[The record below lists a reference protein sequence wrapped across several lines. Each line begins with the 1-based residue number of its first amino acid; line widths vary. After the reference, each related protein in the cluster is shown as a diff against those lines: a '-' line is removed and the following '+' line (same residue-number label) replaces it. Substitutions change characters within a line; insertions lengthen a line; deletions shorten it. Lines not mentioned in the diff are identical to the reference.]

1 MLIHTI
7 IDELASL
14 KLTGMLEALSS
25 IQQGGS
31 LGSISF
37 TDGLGI
43 LVTQEKLH
51 RQNKRL
57 KRLLQ
62 QAKLRF
68 SQACME
74 DIDYHY
80 PRNLDK
86 HKMQALVSCQWIQE
100 HKNLIFIGATGLG
113 KSYLACALGAHACR
127 HSFST
132 RYLRVSKLLEML
144 RLANIDT
151 TLNRLL
157 IQWAKINVLIFDD
170 WGIEPLSVQQRN
182 QLLEIIED
190 RHQLQSCVITTQ
202 LPIEHW
208 HNHIGDNTVADA
220 ILDRLLSNAEVFT
233 LKGKSMRRQGQQ
245 QGGHTK

>member
-7 IDELASL
+7 IEELANL
-14 KLTGMLEALSS
+14 KLQGMLEALSAM
-25 IQQGGS
+25 QQDGS
-31 LGSISF
+31 LGSTNLI
-37 TDGLGI
+37 DGLGL
-43 LVTQEKLH
+43 LVTQEKLY

-74 DIDYHY
+74 DIDYQY

-86 HKMQALVSCQWIQE
+86 HKMQALVSCQWIEQ
-100 HKNLIFIGATGLG
+100 HKNIIFIGATGLG

-127 HSFST
+127 HSFSA

-144 RLANIDT
+144 RLANVDT
-151 TLNRLL
+151 TLSRLFMQL
-157 IQWAKINVLIFDD
+157 AKMNVLIFDD
-170 WGIEPLSVQQRN
+170 WGIEPLGVQQRN

-190 RHQLQSCVITTQ
+190 RHQLQSCIITTQ

-233 LKGKSMRRQGQQ
+233 LKGKSMRQR
-245 QGGHTK
+245 GGDRK